1 MAFRSGPQST
11 AQLHALLRLEE
22 DRGGCGSSVMTS
34 AAAVRSE
41 EGAEAPERVPSAAA
55 MSANEL

>member
-41 EGAEAPERVPSAAA
+41 EAAERVPSAAV